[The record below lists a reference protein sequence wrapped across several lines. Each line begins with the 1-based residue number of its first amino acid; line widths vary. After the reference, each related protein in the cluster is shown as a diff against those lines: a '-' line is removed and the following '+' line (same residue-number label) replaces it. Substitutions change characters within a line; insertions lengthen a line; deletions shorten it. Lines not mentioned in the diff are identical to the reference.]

1 MDLSLVSHV
10 TSSNYL
16 INSMPRITC
25 KICRRL
31 GESVCGRE
39 KCAYKKRP
47 YAPGKLDSERKHRS
61 NVSEYGEQLR
71 AKQKMRHTYGLTE
84 KQFEKYVKLATKAHE
99 TGEGSA
105 TPALKLYREL
115 ESRLDN
121 VAFRSGFANTRALA
135 RQIVSHGHVTVNGR
149 RITVASHQ
157 VSIGDVV
164 AIREGSK
171 TSKLFTTL
179 EERLTSAAPT
189 YTFAANPKALSIEV
203 KETPREVEPIF
214 DTQKVLEYYSR

>member
-1 MDLSLVSHV
+1 
-10 TSSNYL
+10 
-16 INSMPRITC
+16 MPRITC

-31 GESVCGRE
+31 GDNVCGRE
-39 KCAYKKRP
+39 KCAFKKRA

-84 KQFEKYVKLATKAHE
+84 KQFEKYVKIATKAHE
-99 TGEGSA
+99 TGEGAA
-105 TPALKLYREL
+105 TPALKLYRQL
-115 ESRLDN
+115 EARLDN

-149 RITVASHQ
+149 RVMVASYQ
-157 VSIGDVV
+157 VRIGDVL

-171 TSKLFTTL
+171 TSKLFTAL
-179 EERLTSAAPT
+179 EEKLTNGAPS
-189 YTFAANPKALSIEV
+189 YTFTANPKALSVEV
-203 KETPREVEPIF
+203 KEAPREVEPIF

>member
-1 MDLSLVSHV
+1 
-10 TSSNYL
+10 
-16 INSMPRITC
+16 MPRISC

-61 NVSEYGEQLR
+61 GTSEYGEQLR

-84 KQFEKYVKLATKAHE
+84 KQFSMYVARATATHE
-99 TGEGSA
+99 TGEGA
-105 TPALKLYREL
+105 VTPSISLAREL

-121 VAFRSGFANTRALA
+121 VVYRAGFAHTRALA
-135 RQIVSHGHVTVNGR
+135 RQLVSHGHIIVNNR
-149 RITVASHQ
+149 RINIASHQ
-157 VSIGDVV
+157 VKVGDIV

-171 TSKLFTTL
+171 SAKVFAGL
-179 EERLTSAAPT
+179 EEKLTSTAPQ
-189 YTFAANPKALSIEV
+189 YMLSVDHKKLSAEV
-203 KETPREVEPIF
+203 KAEVREVEPVF
-214 DTQKVLEYYSR
+214 DVQKVLEYYSR